1 MDEMIN
7 YVISILNVKL
17 YIIRVLFI
25 DKLLMIIDPLSS
37 IEESL

>member
-1 MDEMIN
+1 MDKMIN
-7 YVISILNVKL
+7 YVISILSAKL

-25 DKLLMIIDPLSS
+25 DKLLIIIDPLPS